1 MDGAKFFG
9 AAKGGDGQ
17 WKRLQFLRKGWL
29 WILGTHVS
37 QVESENKHMRP
48 RRAEGALH
56 INDNGL
62 TAQSNLTKE
71 GLRPAQGK

>member
-1 MDGAKFFG
+1 
-9 AAKGGDGQ
+9 
-17 WKRLQFLRKGWL
+17 
-29 WILGTHVS
+29 
-37 QVESENKHMRP
+37 MRP

-62 TAQSNLTKE
+62 TAQSNPTKE

>member
-1 MDGAKFFG
+1 MESSQYQPGGLYAREDG
-9 AAKGGDGQ
+9 GG
-17 WKRLQFLRKGWL
+17 
-29 WILGTHVS
+29 S
-37 QVESENKHMRP
+37 

-62 TAQSNLTKE
+62 TAQSNPKKE

>member
-1 MDGAKFFG
+1 
-9 AAKGGDGQ
+9 
-17 WKRLQFLRKGWL
+17 
-29 WILGTHVS
+29 
-37 QVESENKHMRP
+37 MRP